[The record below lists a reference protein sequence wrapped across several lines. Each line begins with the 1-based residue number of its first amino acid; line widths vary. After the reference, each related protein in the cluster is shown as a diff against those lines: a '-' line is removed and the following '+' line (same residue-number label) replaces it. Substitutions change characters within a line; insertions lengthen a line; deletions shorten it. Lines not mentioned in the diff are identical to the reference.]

1 MGRTVKRKRQRSGL
15 AADIAV
21 QAARSGRR
29 FGQAVTRQTWTA
41 LVSALA
47 FICLAVLLV
56 VVPVPFVSWS
66 PGGTR
71 DTLGNVGNEPMIK
84 VQDVDTYP
92 TTGQLDMT
100 IVAITPADAR
110 LSLPQALLAY
120 WLPHRDALP
129 RDAVYAPGKSAEE
142 VESEDADMMETAQD
156 DAVVAALRADGRS
169 VTEMPAIYSV
179 TVGGPAHKLLLP
191 GDLVVSVDGVATL
204 DDDAVAKRIR
214 AHSIGERVRFVV
226 IRNKVQTDVS
236 VTTVESNVQSDVP
249 VVGITL
255 ATGYRYAPDISF
267 DLGQQIGGPSA
278 GLVFALAIYDKITNG
293 PLLAGRHL
301 AGTGK
306 ITPNGDVQAIGGI
319 QEKISAAQK
328 AGATAFFVPANNCR
342 DLEGVRT
349 TMTLIKGATLNDAIK
364 AVQAVNSYG
373 DGAVL
378 PHC

>member
-1 MGRTVKRKRQRSGL
+1 
-15 AADIAV
+15 
-21 QAARSGRR
+21 
-29 FGQAVTRQTWTA
+29 VTRQTWTA
-41 LVSALA
+41 FVSALA

-71 DTLGNVGNEPMIK
+71 DTLGNVGQEPMIK
-84 VQDVDTYP
+84 VQGIDTYP
-92 TTGQLDMT
+92 TSGRLDMT
-100 IVAITPADAR
+100 IVAITPADGR

-142 VESEDADMMETAQD
+142 VENEDADMMETAQD
-156 DAVVAALRADGRS
+156 DAVVAALRADGRP

-179 TVGGPAHKLLLP
+179 TVGGPAHKLLIP
-191 GDLVVSVDGVATL
+191 GDLVVSVDGVPTP
-204 DDDAVAKRIR
+204 DTEAVANQ
-214 AHSIGERVRFVV
+214 SVGEKVRFVV
-226 IRNKVQTDVS
+226 IRNKVQTDVT

-255 ATGYRYAPDISF
+255 ATGYRYDPDISF

-306 ITPNGDVQAIGGI
+306 ITPNGDVEAIGGI
-319 QEKISAAQK
+319 QEKIAAAEK
-328 AGATAFFVPANNCR
+328 AGAVAFFVPAANCR
-342 DLEGVRT
+342 DLAGVGT
-349 TMTLIKGATLNDAIK
+349 NLALIKVATLGDAIK
-364 AVQAVNSYG
+364 AVQTLNVSG
-373 DGAVL
+373 DTAAL

>member
-1 MGRTVKRKRQRSGL
+1 M
-15 AADIAV
+15 
-21 QAARSGRR
+21 
-29 FGQAVTRQTWTA
+29 TRQTWTA
-41 LVSALA
+41 FVSALA

-71 DTLGNVGNEPMIK
+71 DTLGNVGQEPMIK
-84 VQDVDTYP
+84 VQGIDTYP
-92 TTGQLDMT
+92 TTGRLDMT

-120 WLPHRDALP
+120 WLPNRDVLP

-142 VESEDADMMETAQD
+142 VETEDADMMETAQD
-156 DAVVAALRADGRS
+156 DAVVAALRADGRP
-169 VTEMPAIYSV
+169 VTEMAAIYSV

-191 GDLVVSVDGVATL
+191 GDLVVSVDGIETP
-204 DDDAVAKRIR
+204 DHEAVAKQIR
-214 AHSIGERVRFVV
+214 SHSIGERVPFVV
-226 IRNKVQTDVS
+226 IRDKVQTEVT

-255 ATGYRYAPDISF
+255 GTGYRYDPDISF

-278 GLVFALAIYDKITNG
+278 GLVFALAIYDKITRG
-293 PLLAGRHL
+293 PLLAGRHF

-306 ITPNGDVQAIGGI
+306 ITPNGDVQGIGGV
-319 QEKISAAQK
+319 QEKIAAAEK
-328 AGATAFFVPANNCR
+328 AGAVAFFVPAANCG

-349 TMTLIKGATLNDAIK
+349 NMALVKVATLNDAIK
-364 AVQAVNSYG
+364 ATQTLNLSG
-373 DGAVL
+373 DPALL
-378 PHC
+378 PRC

>member
-1 MGRTVKRKRQRSGL
+1 
-15 AADIAV
+15 
-21 QAARSGRR
+21 
-29 FGQAVTRQTWTA
+29 VTRQTWTA

-56 VVPVPFVSWS
+56 VVPVPFVSWT

-71 DTLGNVGNEPMIK
+71 DTLGNVGNEPMIR
-84 VQDVDTYP
+84 VQGVDTYP
-92 TTGQLDMT
+92 TTGRLDMT

-129 RDAVYAPGKSAEE
+129 RDAVYAPGKTAEQ
-142 VESEDADMMETAQD
+142 VENEDADMMETAQD
-156 DAVVAALRADGRS
+156 DAVVAALRADGRP
-169 VTEMPAIYSV
+169 VTEMPAIFSV
-179 TVGGPAHKLLLP
+179 TLGGPAHKLLLP
-191 GDLVVSVDGVATL
+191 GDLVVSVDGIPTP
-204 DDDAVAKRIR
+204 DDEAVRERILSHR
-214 AHSIGERVRFVV
+214 VGQRVRFVV
-226 IRNKVQTDVS
+226 IRDKVETEVA
-236 VTTVESNVQSDVP
+236 VTTVESNIQPDVP

-255 ATGYRYAPDISF
+255 ATGYSYEPEISF

-278 GLVFALAIYDKITNG
+278 GLVFALAIYDKITDG

-301 AGTGK
+301 AGTGT

-319 QEKISAAQK
+319 QEKIAAAQE

-349 TMTLIKGATLNDAIK
+349 AMTLIKVATLTEAIK
-364 AVQAVNSYG
+364 AVQAVNRYG

-378 PHC
+378 PRC

>member
-1 MGRTVKRKRQRSGL
+1 M
-15 AADIAV
+15 
-21 QAARSGRR
+21 
-29 FGQAVTRQTWTA
+29 TRQTWTA
-41 LVSALA
+41 FVSALV

-56 VVPVPFVSWS
+56 VVPVPFVSWT

-84 VQDVDTYP
+84 VEGIDTYP

-120 WLPHRDALP
+120 WLPYRDALP
-129 RDAVYAPGKSAEE
+129 RDAVYAPGKSAEQ
-142 VESEDADMMETAQD
+142 VENEDADMMETAQD
-156 DAVVAALRADGRS
+156 DAVVAALRADARP
-169 VTEMPAIYSV
+169 VTEMPAIFSV

-191 GDLVVSVDGVATL
+191 GDLVVSVDGIATP
-204 DDDAVAKRIR
+204 DDEVVRERIR
-214 AHSIGERVRFVV
+214 SHRIGEKVRFVV
-226 IRNKVQTDVS
+226 IRDKVQTDVT

-255 ATGYRYAPDISF
+255 ATGYRYDPEISF

-293 PLLAGRHL
+293 PLLAGRHF
-301 AGTGK
+301 AGTGR
-306 ITPNGDVQAIGGI
+306 ITPDGDVQAIGGI

-328 AGATAFFVPANNCR
+328 AGATVFFVPANNCR
-342 DLEGVRT
+342 DLDGVRT
-349 TMTLIKGATLNDAIK
+349 DMTLIKISTLNDAIK
-364 AVQAVNSYG
+364 AVQALNNHG
-373 DGAVL
+373 DTATV

>member
-1 MGRTVKRKRQRSGL
+1 M
-15 AADIAV
+15 
-21 QAARSGRR
+21 
-29 FGQAVTRQTWTA
+29 TRQTWTA
-41 LVSALA
+41 FVSALA

-71 DTLGNVGNEPMIK
+71 DTLGNVGHEPMIK
-84 VQDVDTYP
+84 VEGIDTYP
-92 TTGQLDMT
+92 TAGQLDMT

-142 VESEDADMMETAQD
+142 VENEDADMMETAQD
-156 DAVVAALRADGRS
+156 DDVVAALRADGRP

-179 TVGGPAHKLLLP
+179 TVGGPAHKLLVP
-191 GDLVVSVDGVATL
+191 GDLVVSVDGIPTP
-204 DDDAVAKRIR
+204 DTEAVAKQIR
-214 AHSIGERVRFVV
+214 SHNVGEKVRFVV
-226 IRNKVQTDVS
+226 IRNKAQTE
-236 VTTVESNVQSDVP
+236 VTVTSVESNVQSDVP

-255 ATGYRYAPDISF
+255 ATGYRYDPDISF

-278 GLVFALAIYDKITNG
+278 GLVFALAIYDKITDG

-306 ITPNGDVQAIGGI
+306 ITPNGDVQGIGGI
-319 QEKISAAQK
+319 QEKIAAADK
-328 AGATAFFVPANNCR
+328 AGAAAFFVPAANCR
-342 DLEGVRT
+342 DLAGVRT
-349 TMTLIKGATLNDAIK
+349 NMALIKVSTLSDAIK
-364 AVQAVNSYG
+364 AVQTLNVSGNKAP
-373 DGAVL
+373 L